1 VAWQS
6 HVTNK
11 EKIAAALIDISP
23 LMKYLIKGKDAAR
36 LLNRVVTRDID
47 RLQVGQVYYTCWC
60 ATLPK
65 NFGTM

>member
-6 HVTNK
+6 HVTNE
-11 EKIAAALIDISP
+11 EKIAAA

-36 LLNRVVTRDID
+36 SLNRVVTRDID
-47 RLQVGQVYYTCWC
+47 RLQAGQVYYTGWC

-65 NFGTM
+65 NIGTM